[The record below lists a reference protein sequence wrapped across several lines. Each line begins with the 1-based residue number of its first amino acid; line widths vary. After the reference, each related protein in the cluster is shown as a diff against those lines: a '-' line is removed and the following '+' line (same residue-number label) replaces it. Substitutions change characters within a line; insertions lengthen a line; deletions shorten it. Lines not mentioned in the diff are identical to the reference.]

1 MERKKCA
8 FSVVCKRG
16 FSRKEEGKEVVVVL
30 GILNFELFKWRAFSD
45 LLISVEREI
54 NNNSLKAKFSGILFW
69 YDPIDW

>member
-1 MERKKCA
+1 MERRECG
-8 FSVVCKRG
+8 FCVVLKRR
-16 FSRKEEGKEVVVVL
+16 FRVREEGKELEAVL

-45 LLISVEREI
+45 LLISVGREI